1 MKQFLLIITILS
13 LFIGC
18 SSDKEE
24 ELITTLEISQSEI
37 SFSASDE
44 ARELDIKSNGSWAI
58 SDIPDWISI
67 EPKEGKGNYKITLK
81 SEKNPKEEERSATLK
96 IIAKDKIK
104 ELTVKQNAKNVEL
117 SISKSELAFDAE
129 PTMEGLTFDIVS
141 NELWAITDIPEWC
154 TLSVDSGNGN
164 MTVTVIAKKNY
175 IDTKRDAVIKI
186 KAGSKTEELK
196 INQEA
201 LNISLFFATMN
212 MTGTY
217 ASDILNMGFYSDA
230 SSNSIMIG
238 SNTKWTVQSNSAW
251 ATPDKNNGN
260 GNQLITINATENKN
274 KTDRY
279 GEVTITAGSKF
290 LKLIIG
296 QGGII
301 EVTNNPYQINQRD
314 NSPHIGD
321 NLIKKQVEYIDPGKG
336 GENATW
342 SFSQLTVVND
352 QYEVSYTAPLLYE
365 GLYRLGSNISI
376 DPKQVSANGL
386 ITCTEH
392 NTMYFSEIKNN
403 QLQAIGHENPT
414 TVLEYNPRMIT
425 DKYPTYYGDSYK
437 HNYQAESLYSGRY
450 LTKVKGYKEMKADGY
465 GSITLPTGTYSN
477 VLRIKYVQTIEYTSL
492 GNTPSNE
499 LKELDYEVTVYKWYI
514 KGYRYPVL
522 ETIRMVYTNTGLEG
536 ASLAFYYP
544 PQDHSYLNQTKKAII
559 FGKKSLINTRSGSQ
573 KTSQIESLFPILQL
587 KK

>member
-1 MKQFLLIITILS
+1 MKHFFLIISILS
-13 LFIGC
+13 FFIAC

-24 ELITTLEISQSEI
+24 ELTTLELSQSEMF
-37 SFSASDE
+37 FSANEESID
-44 ARELDIKSNGSWAI
+44 LSIKTNVSWTI
-58 SDIPDWISI
+58 SDIPDWISVNS
-67 EPKEGKGNYKITLK
+67 KEGKGNYTITLK
-81 SEKNPKEEERSATLK
+81 SDKNPKEEKRSATLK

-141 NELWAITDIPEWC
+141 NEPWAITDIPEWC

-164 MTVTVIAKKNY
+164 MTVTVIAEKNY
-175 IDTKRDAVIKI
+175 IETKRDAVIKI

-201 LNISLFFATMN
+201 LKISLFFSM
-212 MTGTY
+212 MDMDGTY
-217 ASDILNMGFYSDA
+217 ASDILSMGFYSDA

-238 SNTKWTVQSNSAW
+238 SNTKWTVQSNSSW
-251 ATPDKNNGN
+251 AIPDKSNGN
-260 GNQLITINATENKN
+260 GNQPITINVTENKN

-279 GEVTITAGSKF
+279 GEVMITAGSKF
-290 LKLIIG
+290 LKLMIG
-296 QGGII
+296 QGGMI

-314 NSPHIGD
+314 NAPHIGD

-336 GENATW
+336 GENVTW
-342 SFSQLTVVND
+342 NFSQLTVVND
-352 QYEVSYTAPLLYE
+352 QYEVSYTVPLLYE

-376 DPKQVSANGL
+376 DPKQVSANSL

-414 TVLEYNPRMIT
+414 TVLEYNPRMIM
-425 DKYPTYYGDSYK
+425 DKYPTYYRDSYK
-437 HNYQAESLYSGRY
+437 QSYQSESLYSGRY

-499 LKELDYEVTVYKWYI
+499 LKELNYEVTTYKWYI
-514 KGYRYPVL
+514 KGYRYPVF
-522 ETIRMVYTNTGLEG
+522 ETMKMVYTNTGLEG
-536 ASLAFYYP
+536 GSLAFYYP
-544 PQDHSYLNQTKKAII
+544 PKDHSYLNKTKKAII
-559 FGKKSLINTRSGSQ
+559 FSKRSLINTRSGSQ